1 MDNLVVTLADL
12 CIELKIDPRHARKTL
27 REAKKNKSM
36 YPLLSKRQ
44 GNRTPWV
51 WAKDSDEL
59 IETLTAL
66 KPLSEPSA
74 VNKI

>member
-12 CIELKIDPRHARKTL
+12 CTEMKIEPRQARKAL
-27 REAKKNKSM
+27 REATKDKTR
-36 YPLLSKRQ
+36 YPLLSERQ